1 MQHDEEST
9 SIATTPFTATGVL
22 ETRQPTFSSTRTITV
37 GGTRNRRRRRYNDPL
52 AQTFLVSDANGI
64 FVTKV
69 GVRFATKDSNVTVVC
84 QIRPTVN
91 GVPSAD
97 DMVPNANKILAPSSI
112 NLPASAN
119 PTNDDTV
126 VTFFEF
132 DEPVYL
138 NGDTEYAIVLLSD
151 SNNYN
156 VFVAKSGDFVLGT
169 TERRVTKQPTL
180 GSLFK
185 SQNGRTWTADQ
196 TRDLTFVIQRANFT
210 IGSAN
215 IFLDNARTPSE
226 SLDTDPFTTDGSTTT
241 VQCFFPGHGFQ
252 VGNKVKISG
261 ATATG
266 GISAANLNSTSGR
279 TITKVDWSG
288 FEFTAGAASSTA
300 AIGGGSAVITTR
312 QYQYNIAVPQITAL
326 RPLGTTLNYKA
337 KKTTGKSF
345 GGSET
350 AYQRQTVFEPLS
362 PNVNNYYNNPQVIA
376 DEINE
381 DAELGSNV
389 RSSEIQVTFSTSD
402 AKLTPIVD
410 LQRCSMTLV
419 ENVIDNQTG
428 TANALN
434 YLAETNSEGGSF
446 ASKHITQPVA
456 LELDAVGIKVF
467 LAVNRPSVSNFQLY
481 YRTNQSDSTA
491 EGIILNSDYI
501 LATPDETLPPDE
513 FSNIFREYEYTI
525 GGLGGTLTAFDQFQ
539 LKIVMTSTNS
549 SKVPVFRDLR
559 AIAMTT

>member
-1 MQHDEEST
+1 M
-9 SIATTPFTATGVL
+9 
-22 ETRQPTFSSTRTITV
+22 
-37 GGTRNRRRRRYNDPL
+37 
-52 AQTFLVSDANGI
+52 
-64 FVTKV
+64 
-69 GVRFATKDSNVTVVC
+69 
-84 QIRPTVN
+84 
-91 GVPSAD
+91 
-97 DMVPNANKILAPSSI
+97 
-112 NLPASAN
+112 
-119 PTNDDTV
+119 
-126 VTFFEF
+126 
-132 DEPVYL
+132 
-138 NGDTEYAIVLLSD
+138 
-151 SNNYN
+151 
-156 VFVAKSGDFVLGT
+156 
-169 TERRVTKQPTL
+169 
-180 GSLFK
+180 
-185 SQNGRTWTADQ
+185 
-196 TRDLTFVIQRANFT
+196 
-210 IGSAN
+210 
-215 IFLDNARTPSE
+215 
-226 SLDTDPFTTDGSTTT
+226 
-241 VQCFFPGHGFQ
+241 
-252 VGNKVKISG
+252 
-261 ATATG
+261 
-266 GISAANLNSTSGR
+266 
-279 TITKVDWSG
+279 
-288 FEFTAGAASSTA
+288 
-300 AIGGGSAVITTR
+300 
-312 QYQYNIAVPQITAL
+312 
-326 RPLGTTLNYKA
+326 
-337 KKTTGKSF
+337 
-345 GGSET
+345 
-350 AYQRQTVFEPLS
+350 
-362 PNVNNYYNNPQVIA
+362 NNYYNNPQVIA

-559 AIAMTT
+559 SIAMTT